1 LMSQPRLIHLVRSWP
16 HLAAAVGALLV
27 SVLMT
32 WPLAVQATDHVL
44 GAMYFWDAYTNT
56 MIMGG
61 RVDAALGRG
70 PLSFYDNYFFA
81 PLPNTTAFNENLFG
95 LSLIFAPL
103 YLISG
108 NPLLAY
114 NTTLLLSLSL
124 SVFFTYLLVRRL
136 TGNGW
141 AGMLAGIAFACS
153 PYVLFEIG
161 RIQLVATQWI
171 PACFLMLH
179 RAVERRRWLDVAGFW
194 ACYVLQIGTCLYYA
208 MFLIPLLGLAG
219 GVLLYRERPPRRLY
233 ISLLSGGVVAGA
245 VALLMVYPYFASRG
259 TFDLERS
266 LEFASAYDGKLSFFA
281 NVPPTNHTLTA
292 LHHQGEFRGAHEE
305 IAFPGFTVIVLAL
318 LALGA
323 AARNTLRDL
332 RNRARV
338 QYLAYGAILLTF
350 AVALSLVT
358 RSLLAGAVLLGI
370 ASWLRARSNPSHSK
384 NDLALY
390 GLVTAL
396 AVVMF
401 LGLEPLSFRG
411 EPVRGIYYYFH
422 TYFPGFN
429 GIRKVSRQAVMTT
442 FALAILASFGSAW
455 LLGRLR
461 RTWQQVTTFGVLL
474 VATCFELRSFPHA
487 LFPVWSGERMPR
499 AYQFLAQQPKDD
511 LVVSLPQHDGQR
523 LFRWDHGLALHNYL
537 MLFHK
542 HRSPNGQSSWEPTV
556 TTLVNH
562 ALDAIPNDTARRILR
577 SVGARHLLIHGRDMP
592 EHRRDL
598 PHQLQGLPTLFHHAY
613 HDGDDHVFTLLEAPD
628 DAPELLATPPLPSNA
643 KQLSAEALRAHSNL
657 ESATTYLA
665 VDGDRTTYWTSQRL
679 QGRGQTFELE
689 LVTPLPLV
697 ALELESPAYPLG
709 LPLAYEVAV
718 TEDDETWRVVTSQP
732 QVRVPH
738 DLVFAPKRYV
748 LRTVF
753 AAPERATRVKLTIES
768 GTPGVPFVVHEA
780 RLYTTDD

>member
-1 LMSQPRLIHLVRSWP
+1 MSQPRVIQLLRSWP
-16 HLAAAVGALLV
+16 HLAAAVGALVV

-32 WPLAVQATDHVL
+32 WPLAVRAADHVL
-44 GAMYFWDAYTNT
+44 AAMYFWDAYTNT

-108 NPLLAY
+108 NPLFAY
-114 NTTLLLSLSL
+114 NATLLLSLSL

-136 TGNGW
+136 TGNGL
-141 AGMLAGIAFACS
+141 AGMLAGVAFAYS
-153 PYVLFEIG
+153 PYILFEIG

-179 RAVERRRWLDVAGFW
+179 RAVERRRGADVAGFW

-208 MFLIPLLGLAG
+208 MFLIPLLGFVG

-233 ISLLSGGVVAGA
+233 LALLAGGAVAGGI
-245 VALLMVYPYFASRG
+245 ALLMVFPYFASRG

-281 NVPPTNHTLTA
+281 NVPPTNQTLTA
-292 LHHQGEFRGAHEE
+292 LHHEGEFRGAHEE
-305 IAFPGFTVIVLAL
+305 IAFPGFTVIFLAS

-323 AARNTLRDL
+323 SARNSLRSFGKRPFL
-332 RNRARV
+332 QLVA
-338 QYLAYGAILLTF
+338 YWAIAIALAA
-350 AVALSLVT
+350 ALSLLT
-358 RSLLAGAVLLGI
+358 RSLLTGVALVAI
-370 ASWLRARSNPSHSK
+370 ATWLRSRFIPTLPKTH
-384 NDLALY
+384 LALY
-390 GLVTAL
+390 GLVSAL

-401 LGLEPLSFRG
+401 LGLEPLHFRG
-411 EPVRGIYYYFH
+411 EPVRGLYYYFH

-442 FALAILASFGSAW
+442 FALAVLASFGSTW
-455 LLGRLR
+455 LLGKLGSTRQR
-461 RTWQQVTTFGVLL
+461 VTTFGALL
-474 VATCFELRSFPHA
+474 LATCFELRSYPHA
-487 LFPVWSGERMPR
+487 VFPVWSGERMPR
-499 AYQFLAQQPKDD
+499 AYQYLAQQPEDD

-562 ALDAIPNDTARRILR
+562 ALDALPNDDARRILR
-577 SVGARHLLIHGRDMP
+577 SVGARHLLIHGSDMP
-592 EHRRDL
+592 AHRRQL
-598 PHQLQGLPTLFHHAY
+598 PQQLQALPSLFHHAY
-613 HDGDDHVFTLLEAPD
+613 SDGDDHVFTLLDAPD
-628 DAPELLATPPLPSNA
+628 DAVELLATPPLPPKA
-643 KQLSAEALRAHSNL
+643 KPLPSDQIRAHSTL
-657 ESATTYLA
+657 ESATTHLA
-665 VDGDRTTYWTSQRL
+665 VDGDRTTFWSTRRP
-679 QGRGQTFELE
+679 QGRGQPLELE
-689 LVTPLPLV
+689 LATPASIV
-697 ALELESPAYPLG
+697 GIELESPAFPLG
-709 LPLAYEVAV
+709 LPLAYDVAV
-718 TEDDETWRVVTSQP
+718 TQGDEPWRIVWSQP
-732 QVRVPH
+732 RVRVPY
-738 DLVFAPKRYV
+738 DLIFAPKGYV
-748 LRTVF
+748 LRVVF
-753 AAPERATRVKLTIES
+753 PVPEQATRVKLTIGS
-768 GTPGVPFVVHEA
+768 GTPGVPFLVHEA